1 MPRAVTE
8 PRSYRRARRAGVL
21 RRIARDQTG
30 NVTVMMAAAL
40 LPLLALIG
48 GGVDMGRGYLS
59 QVQLQQACD
68 AGVLAAR
75 QRLGASV
82 VLDGEVPDD
91 VATTGQRF
99 FNINFRDGVYGTSNR
114 QFDMTLETDYAIS
127 GVASVDIPT
136 TLMQI
141 FGQDSMDV
149 SVECE
154 AILNFSNLDVM
165 MVIDTTGSM
174 RHTNDGDA
182 LSRLETLKQTIRD
195 FFTTVESGKAPN
207 TEIRYGFV
215 PYATNVNVGHLL
227 EDEWVV
233 DEWHY
238 QGRTDTG
245 VRLPNQEIGRTYN
258 RNWNYVSGSRSNWEE
273 VSTYP
278 ATWNEAANADQSGW
292 WSCNGSRPADSWT
305 YTDTNTGSPSNQ
317 VQSSPPALLTV
328 QPKQRTQNGTRYT
341 TWRSGETCRVMT
353 STDVNYVQTFEQVR
367 EVPSFDRTLWEY
379 DEITLDVSNWRS
391 EVGGCIEER
400 DTYHIADYDNVDF
413 TRALDLDID
422 LVPSSSDP
430 ATQWR
435 PRYPAEIY
443 VRRIRSNGSGNFDTS
458 KHRTTDEYVASG
470 TWWFSDCPSAAKKLS
485 PMTSSEL
492 DAYLATL
499 RAYGATY
506 HDIGMIWGGR
516 LLSPTGI
523 FADENADTPTRER
536 ARHMIWL
543 TDGQTEPY
551 DLAYGA
557 YGIDGLDQR
566 RWDPETQGTNPL
578 SQVIENR
585 FAVACQQ
592 VKNRNITVWVV
603 AFGTGLTDLMTECS
617 GPGRSFQASNAEQ
630 LNDAFEAIARA
641 MSELRIAN

>member
-1 MPRAVTE
+1 
-8 PRSYRRARRAGVL
+8 
-21 RRIARDQTG
+21 
-30 NVTVMMAAAL
+30 MMAAAL

-48 GGVDMGRGYLS
+48 SGVDMGRGYLS

-91 VATTGQRF
+91 VGSTGQRF

-114 QFDMTLETDYAIS
+114 QFEMTLESDYAIS

-136 TLMQI
+136 TLMRI
-141 FGQDSMDV
+141 FGENSLDV
-149 SVECE
+149 SVKCE

-174 RHTNDGDA
+174 RHTNAGDT

-195 FFTTVESGKAPN
+195 FYTTVEAGKAPN

-227 EDEWVV
+227 EDDWVV
-233 DEWHY
+233 DDWHY
-238 QGRTDTG
+238 QGRIDTDIR
-245 VRLPNQEIGRTYN
+245 VPNSEVARTFN
-258 RNWNYVSGSRSNWEE
+258 RNWNYVSGSRSNWVEL
-273 VSTYP
+273 STYA
-278 ATWNEAANADQSGW
+278 ATWNASASADQSGW
-292 WSCNGSRPADSWT
+292 WSCTGSQPANSWT
-305 YTDTNTGSPSNQ
+305 YTDTENGSSFTQ
-317 VQSSPPALLTV
+317 AQAEPAAVLLI
-328 QPKQRTQNGTRYT
+328 QPMQRVQNGTRYQ
-341 TWRSGETCRVMT
+341 TWRSGSTCRVMK
-353 STDVNYVQTFEQVR
+353 STDTNYVQTYERVR
-367 EVPSFDRTLWEY
+367 EVPSFDRAVWEY
-379 DEITLDVSNWRS
+379 DEVTLDVSNWRT

-400 DTYHIADYDNVDF
+400 DTYQITDFDNVDF

-422 LVPSSSDP
+422 LVPSSGDP
-430 ATQWR
+430 STQWR

-443 VRRIRSNGSGNFDTS
+443 VRRIENNGNGSFDTR
-458 KHRTTDEYVASG
+458 KHRTTNEYVDSG
-470 TWWFSDCPSAAKKLS
+470 TWWFSDCPAAAKKLS
-485 PMTSSEL
+485 VMDGDEL

-499 RAYGATY
+499 APYGATY

-516 LLSPTGI
+516 LLSPTGL
-523 FADENADTPTRER
+523 FASENADTPSHER

-566 RWDPETQGTNPL
+566 RWDPATQDINPL
-578 SQVIENR
+578 SAVVENR

-603 AFGTGLTDLMTECS
+603 AFGTGLTDLMTECA

-641 MSELRIAN
+641 MSELRITN